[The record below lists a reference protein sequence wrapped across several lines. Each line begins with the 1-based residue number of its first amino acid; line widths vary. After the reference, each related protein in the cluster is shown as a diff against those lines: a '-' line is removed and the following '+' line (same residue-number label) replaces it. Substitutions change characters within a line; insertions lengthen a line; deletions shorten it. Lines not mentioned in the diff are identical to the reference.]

1 MCADYHIEDI
11 YGGGYSSLKS
21 NTGNSYGN
29 FTGYR
34 ISPGKIGMAGDPRT
48 ANVLQDVSQKLQTG
62 AKNIEVS
69 TFQPDV
75 FESIPNQ
82 QLEEVRRLSKLTG
95 VNVSLHGIMV
105 EPSGVGQQGFDETVR
120 ERVERQMIANVKR
133 GHELDPTGNIPR
145 NFS

>member
-1 MCADYHIEDI
+1 MADYHIEDI
-11 YGGGYSSLKS
+11 YGGGYSSLNPKI
-21 NTGNSYGN
+21 GNSYGN
-29 FTGYR
+29 FTGYNK
-34 ISPGKIGMAGDPRT
+34 ISPNTIGLAGDPRT

-82 QLEEVRRLSKLTG
+82 QLEEVRRLSKITG

-105 EPSGVGQQGFDETVR
+105 EPSGIGQQGFDEMNR
-120 ERVERQMIANVKR
+120 EKIERQMVR
-133 GHELDPTGNIPR
+133 D
-145 NFS
+145 